1 MIILNTVSP
10 KHIITGAGANKKAL
24 KMEMN
29 RMASL
34 DAMTPHRAPL
44 GANYN
49 LQNRMNSLNLGEKR
63 KPIRFL

>member
-29 RMASL
+29 RMAPQRN
-34 DAMTPHRAPL
+34 AIGTPF
-44 GANYN
+44 GGGNYN

-63 KPIRFL
+63 KPIKFL

>member
-34 DAMTPHRAPL
+34 DAMTPQRN
-44 GANYN
+44 ANYN

-63 KPIRFL
+63 KPIKFL

>member
-29 RMASL
+29 RMET
-34 DAMTPHRAPL
+34 MTPQR
-44 GANYN
+44 GTGNN

-63 KPIRFL
+63 KPIKFL